1 MVLSNSPSDS
11 SFDPLEFLRAA
22 DNLAMEE
29 DECSLRIAVGRS
41 YYALF
46 LFSREKLKVLAIEN
60 VHTAVLQ
67 AMGRRDPHMNNLL
80 FDLHRLRK
88 VADYELIPLHDKDK
102 NWKANWI
109 RHKKLCDKLLP
120 QLHRL
125 Q

>member
-1 MVLSNSPSDS
+1 MTTLNSPSNTP
-11 SFDPLEFLRAA
+11 FDPMKFLKAA
-22 DNLAMEE
+22 ENLAKEE

-46 LFSREKLKVLAIEN
+46 LLAREKLKVLAIDN

-67 AMGRRDPHMNNLL
+67 AMGRRDRKMKNLL
-80 FDLHRLRK
+80 FELHRLRK
-88 VADYELIPLHDKDK
+88 VADYELIPLLNKDS